1 MNVPFDFRPPSPFI
15 FSAGKAGLL
24 DLRSTRETVF
34 RMAAVVRQWYDRY
47 STEPGQPLQFPAGHP
62 MTPEFIAA
70 CWHAGVPYW
79 IEPAATVPGL
89 TERASRLLNPLPY
102 RWRHALNEYLDCN
115 GDAFA
120 APVFSPDPDAVF
132 SYLFTSGS
140 SGAPKLVALRR
151 SQMLA
156 AFKSMEAGLLPDKLE
171 CWLLC
176 LPLNH
181 IGGTAV
187 VLRSW
192 LNGNSVVDARM
203 ASYEDMLA
211 QLSGNESLALAS
223 LVPSQL
229 DKLLDLSG
237 ANMVHPN
244 FKAVLLGGG
253 PSPNAL
259 IEEARSRA
267 VPVMKSYGMTETCAH
282 VISVPA
288 DALLSAPFGCSGK
301 PNAGHEIQIRDES
314 GAVLPAGETGLL
326 WVRGPQL
333 ITGYADAPA
342 GTEAAFDAEGW
353 FCTGDYAR
361 TDAGGW
367 VYIEMRRSDLVV
379 SGGENINP
387 GEVEA
392 ILRSEIAGITDIVVG
407 GLPDARWGQKLV
419 AWLVLEGDKPDA
431 ETLRI
436 TLKKVMPPY
445 MVPAEFRFP
454 ARIPRNEMGK
464 IQREALEN
472 LF

>member
-1 MNVPFDFRPPSPFI
+1 MNVPFNFRPPAPFL
-15 FSAGKAGLL
+15 FSAEKDGVLT
-24 DLRSTRETVF
+24 LRSTRETII
-34 RMAAVVRQWYDRY
+34 RMAAVIRQWHDRY
-47 STEPGQPLQFPAGHP
+47 STEPNQPLQFPAGHRLAS
-62 MTPEFIAA
+62 EFIAA

-79 IEPAATVPGL
+79 IEPETMVPDH
-89 TERASRLLNPLPY
+89 TERAKRLLNPIPY
-102 RWRHALNEYLDCN
+102 RWKDALDEYLQLNNDT
-115 GDAFA
+115 FE
-120 APVFSPDPDAVF
+120 APDEAQNPEAVF

-156 AFKSMEAGLLPDKLE
+156 AFASMQASMLPDKLE

-181 IGGTAV
+181 IGGAAV

-192 LNGNSVVDARM
+192 LNGNSVVDARK
-203 ASYEDMLA
+203 AGYDDILA

-223 LVPSQL
+223 MVPAQL
-229 DKLLDLSG
+229 DRLLETGG
-237 ANMVHPN
+237 AALVHPD

-282 VISVPA
+282 VISVPPES
-288 DALLSAPFGCSGK
+288 LHSAPFGTSGK
-301 PNAGHEIQIRDES
+301 PNPGHEIQIKDEA
-314 GAVLPAGETGLL
+314 GKLLLAGETGLL
-326 WVRGPQL
+326 WVKGPQI
-333 ITGYADAPA
+333 ITAYADLPE
-342 GTEAAFDAEGW
+342 GTENPFDGNGW
-353 FCTGDYAR
+353 FCTGDFAR
-361 TDAGGW
+361 TDADGW

-392 ILRSEIAGITDIVVG
+392 ILRSEIEGVQDLVVS

-419 AWLVLEGDKPDA
+419 AWLVTEGTTPDPDA
-431 ETLRI
+431 LR
-436 TLKKVMPPY
+436 LKLKQVMPAW

-454 ARIPRNEMGK
+454 KEIPRNEMGK
-464 IQREALEN
+464 IRRNELEN